1 MRMVFLYCFNPL
13 LVILSH
19 KLHYFRSVQKL
30 DWKLHSVE
38 CKALAKVDKNRVK
51 SITPSIRLMVK
62 LYLRRKLQQQKVI
75 IYFYCCT
82 SFKLMALVQTS
93 YFLPLP
99 FIRTMDK
106 LMYNMLKQTN
116 FRERKNTSK

>member
-1 MRMVFLYCFNPL
+1 MF
-13 LVILSH
+13 LSH
-19 KLHYFRSVQKL
+19 KLHYVRSVQKL

-75 IYFYCCT
+75 VYFYCSS
-82 SFKLMALVQTS
+82 SFKLLALVQS
-93 YFLPLP
+93 L
-99 FIRTMDK
+99 
-106 LMYNMLKQTN
+106 
-116 FRERKNTSK
+116 